1 MKSALLRLC
10 FLALVGTSG
19 LFAQGANAQLVGRI
33 DHNVTDSYRVFG
45 RFAHNRTV
53 LTQPDSYGN
62 VATPDPGAPLRAH
75 PPPAWDRRGA
85 VARRARAMP
94 AIEPG
99 CFLDQ
104 PAAEHQGSDARHASS
119 LAVSLFATSPR
130 SPAMFVSS
138 RGDLSRSY
146 NSTDEPSAFIS
157 SFHRPDL
164 TARLGL
170 ASRGNPGRR

>member
-75 PPPAWDRRGA
+75 PPPAWSPGYTVGAGPGERR
-85 VARRARAMP
+85 
-94 AIEPG
+94 
-99 CFLDQ
+99 
-104 PAAEHQGSDARHASS
+104 
-119 LAVSLFATSPR
+119 SPR
-130 SPAMFVSS
+130 RNS
-138 RGDLSRSY
+138 
-146 NSTDEPSAFIS
+146 STDRKASTRFITSKPTGKPSANCS
-157 SFHRPDL
+157 GDWMRK
-164 TARLGL
+164 ARNWSAADQGE
-170 ASRGNPGRR
+170 AGGK